1 MGFLSVTIQKPQY
14 FAMLMFVDQCP
25 LEVNQTSASFA
36 DIDECSSSHKCD
48 SSATCYNTD
57 GSYICVC
64 NSGYS
69 GDGRTCRGR
78 ELELYTFLNATLR
91 TSLRICWCLKLYIFY
106 SLSPH

>member
-1 MGFLSVTIQKPQY
+1 MTMY
-14 FAMLMFVDQCP
+14 FAMLVFVDRYL
-25 LEVNQTSASFA
+25 LEVHQMFASFT

-78 ELELYTFLNATLR
+78 ELELYTFLYATLR
-91 TSLRICWCLKLYIFY
+91 TGLHICWCV
-106 SLSPH
+106 